1 MRTLKHLLVVAVPLA
16 LAACAAET
24 GAHEQGHEHEDDNT
38 DDPRDPLADVIAA
51 RVGVTDGGTFRLA
64 YAPNPDPLVQGPF
77 SLTLTV
83 LNADDDSVAAAN
95 VEVVADAWMP
105 AHGHGMIGA
114 TPSTTAQG
122 EGVFVAEG
130 MNFIMGGAW
139 ELLIDVVVD
148 DVTESAV
155 FAVDVP

>member
-1 MRTLKHLLVVAVPLA
+1 MRTLQHLLVAVVVPLA
-16 LAACAAET
+16 LAACADQTEQQ
-24 GAHEQGHEHEDDNT
+24 HEDEHEDDST
-38 DDPRDPLADVIAA
+38 TGRDPLADVIAA

-64 YAPNPDPLVQGPF
+64 YEPNPDPLAQGPF

-83 LNADDDSVAAAN
+83 LNAVDDSVAGDD

-105 AHGHGMIGA
+105 EHGHGMIGA

-139 ELLIDVVVD
+139 ELLVDVVVD
-148 DVTESAV
+148 DVTESAI